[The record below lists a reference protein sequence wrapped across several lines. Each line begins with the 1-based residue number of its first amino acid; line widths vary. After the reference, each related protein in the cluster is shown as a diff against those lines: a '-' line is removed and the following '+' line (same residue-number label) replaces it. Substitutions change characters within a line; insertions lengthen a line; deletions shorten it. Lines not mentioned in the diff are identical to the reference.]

1 MSILKNSNKFKKG
14 KFENIEIEFNLEENS
29 TFNDNSLVKKFNEIY
44 DGSLC
49 NFTENK
55 AASHFNYKKRT
66 EEEFLKHHAELLNF
80 AEDVRNSEANVY
92 FFGIGGSNIAP
103 KIFYDLYKD
112 KGHNKFHFITGSDPE
127 EFESIKVSDSDIA
140 IIASKSF
147 STLETLDSYD
157 KVCGKRVLKNTFAI
171 TSNIS
176 AATNFGIHKNN
187 ILKLNNDTGGRFSA
201 WSPVN
206 IVLPILIGKES
217 FNSFLDG
224 GLKMDKIC
232 LDNENNP
239 ALLLSISDALIRKS
253 SNCIVVL
260 NYDFKLRN
268 FFEFAQQIEM
278 ESNGKSFNINNEL
291 VKNNTYLL
299 FGGYGPK
306 CQHSFFQSLFQG
318 SEYINTYFIAEK
330 TDNLNYKQMKA
341 QVHSLRN
348 PEIEISNNVE
358 NPHLSTRKQPVTVVE
373 LDDLTPYSIGQLF
386 ALWENKSIFNSLQYS
401 TNAFDQF
408 GVELGKK
415 NTKKFL

>member
-14 KFENIEIEFNLEENS
+14 KFGNIKIEFNLEENS
-29 TFNDNSLVKKFNEIY
+29 TFSDNSLVKKFNEIY
-44 DGSLC
+44 NGSIC

-55 AASHFNYKKRT
+55 TASHFNYKKQS
-66 EEEFLKHHAELLNF
+66 EEKFLKHHAELLNF
-80 AEDVRNSEANVY
+80 AEDIRKSEANVY

-103 KIFYDLYKD
+103 KIFNDLYK
-112 KGHNKFHFITGSDPE
+112 KEGLNKIHFITGSDPE
-127 EFESIKVSDSDIA
+127 EFKNIKVSESDIA

-147 STLETLDSYD
+147 STLETLDSYEQ
-157 KVCGKRVLKNTFAI
+157 VCGKRVLKNTFAI
-171 TSNIS
+171 TSNIT
-176 AATNFGIHKNN
+176 AANNFGIPKNN
-187 ILKLNNDTGGRFSA
+187 ILKIDNDTGGRFSA

-206 IVLPILIGKES
+206 IVLPILIGEQG

-239 ALLLSISDALIRKS
+239 ALLLSISDVFIRKS
-253 SNCIVVL
+253 SNSLIVL

-291 VKNNTYLL
+291 VKNSSYLL

-318 SEYINTYFIAEK
+318 SENINTYFIAEK
-330 TDNLNYKQMKA
+330 TDNLNYKQMRA

-348 PEIEISNNVE
+348 PEIEISDNSE
-358 NPHLSTRKQPVTVVE
+358 NPHLCTRKQPVTVIE
-373 LDDLTPYSIGQLF
+373 LDDLTPNSIGQLF
-386 ALWENKSIFNSLQYS
+386 ALWENKSIFNSLHYS

>member
-1 MSILKNSNKFKKG
+1 MSILNNSNKFKKG

-29 TFNDNSLVKKFNEIY
+29 HFNDSSLVKKFNEIY

-55 AASHFNYKKRT
+55 IASHFKYKKQT
-66 EEEFLKHHAELLNF
+66 EEEFLKHHADLLNF
-80 AEDVRNSEANVY
+80 AEDIRKSNTNVY

-103 KIFYDLYKD
+103 RIFNDLYKE
-112 KGHNKFHFITGSDPE
+112 KSLNQFHFITGSDPE
-127 EFESIKVSDSDIA
+127 EFKNITVSESDIV

-147 STLETLDSYD
+147 STLETLDSY
-157 KVCGKRVLKNTFAI
+157 KRVCGKKVLKNTFAI
-171 TSNIS
+171 TSNVS
-176 AATNFGIHKNN
+176 AATDFGIHKNN
-187 ILKLNNDTGGRFSA
+187 VLKLNNDTGGRFSA
-201 WSPVN
+201 WSPIN
-206 IVLPILIGKES
+206 IVLPILTGKEG

-224 GLKMDKIC
+224 GFEMDKIC
-232 LDNENNP
+232 LEKDNNP
-239 ALLLSISDALIRKS
+239 ALFLSISDVLIRKS
-253 SNCIVVL
+253 CNSMVVL

-278 ESNGKSFNINNEL
+278 ESNGKSFNIYNEL
-291 VKNNTYLL
+291 VKNHTYLL
-299 FGGYGPK
+299 FGGYGPR
-306 CQHSFFQSLFQG
+306 CQHSFFQNLFQG
-318 SEYINTYFIAEK
+318 SESINTYFIAEK

-348 PEIEISNNVE
+348 PEIEISTSAE
-358 NPHLSTRKQPVTVVE
+358 NPHLSTRRQPVTVIE
-373 LDDLTPYSIGQLF
+373 LDDLTPYSIGQLL
-386 ALWENKSIFNSLQYS
+386 ALWENKTIFNSLRYR